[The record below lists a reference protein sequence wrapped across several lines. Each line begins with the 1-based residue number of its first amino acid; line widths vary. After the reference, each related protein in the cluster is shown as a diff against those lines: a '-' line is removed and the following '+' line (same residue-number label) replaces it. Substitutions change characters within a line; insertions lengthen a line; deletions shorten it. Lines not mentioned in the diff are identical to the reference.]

1 MLPSRFL
8 SRHVAG
14 AALSCAV
21 LAAPRATPAQMYAP
35 PSAPVVV
42 STDWLGK
49 HLNDPNLVLL
59 HVGDRKEYDA
69 GHIPGARYVALDDIS
84 VSSHDH
90 DKGLMLEM
98 PKPDSL
104 RARLEAL
111 GISSDSR
118 VIVYYGN
125 DWVSP
130 ATRVI
135 FTLDYAGLGAGSAL
149 LDGGM
154 PAWKAEKR
162 ALSTAAP
169 KPSRGQL
176 AALSVKPIIVDAAWV
191 RSRLGSPSF
200 HLIDGR
206 AAVFY
211 DGVETGGSR
220 KGHIPGAKSLPY
232 TEIADDNLSCA
243 APPSCARCSRE
254 RASRRA
260 TPSSAIVTSA
270 SRRRRCCSPR
280 ARSVIRCSCTTARI
294 RTGRAAPTFRS
305 RIRARGRRAPMSA
318 RVASRPYADPYLAGV
333 GLGLVLLASFVLAGR
348 GLGASGA
355 FATAAATSVQAVA
368 PGADRRQSVS
378 RAIISPKAARCATG
392 SSSSSS
398 A

>member
-21 LAAPRATPAQMYAP
+21 LAVPRVTPAQMYAP

-59 HVGDRKEYDA
+59 HVGNRKEYDA

-111 GISSDSR
+111 GISTDSR

-162 ALSTAAP
+162 ALSTDAP
-169 KPSRGQL
+169 KQSRGQL
-176 AALSVKPIIVDAAWV
+176 AALSVKPIVVDAAWV
-191 RSRLGSPSF
+191 KSRLGSPSF
-200 HLIDGR
+200 RLIDGR

-232 TEIADDNLSCA
+232 TEIADDNLKLRSTAELRALFARAGVAPGDTVVAYCHIGQQATAVLFA
-243 APPSCARCSRE
+243 ARSLGHPVLLYDGSYQDW
-254 RASRRA
+254 SRRA
-260 TPSSAIVTSA
+260 DLPVED
-270 SRRRRCCSPR
+270 PR
-280 ARSVIRCSCTTARI
+280 AGKV
-294 RTGRAAPTFRS
+294 RA
-305 RIRARGRRAPMSA
+305 
-318 RVASRPYADPYLAGV
+318 
-333 GLGLVLLASFVLAGR
+333 
-348 GLGASGA
+348 
-355 FATAAATSVQAVA
+355 Q
-368 PGADRRQSVS
+368 
-378 RAIISPKAARCATG
+378 
-392 SSSSSS
+392 
-398 A
+398 

>member
-14 AALSCAV
+14 AALSCVV
-21 LAAPRATPAQMYAP
+21 LAAPRATPAQMYAA

-42 STDWLGK
+42 STDWLAK

-59 HVGDRKEYDA
+59 HVGNRKEYDA
-69 GHIPGARYVALDDIS
+69 GHIPGARYVTLDDIS

-90 DKGLMLEM
+90 DNGLMLEM

-154 PAWKAEKR
+154 QAWKAEGR
-162 ALSTAAP
+162 ALSTEAP
-169 KPSRGQL
+169 KQSRGQL
-176 AALSVKPIIVDAAWV
+176 ATLGVKPIIVDAAWV
-191 RSRLGSPSF
+191 KRRLGSPRL

-211 DGVETGGSR
+211 DGVEMGGSR

-232 TEIADDNLSCA
+232 TEIADDRLKLRSAEELRALFARAGVAPGDTVVAYCHIGQQATAVLFA
-243 APPSCARCSRE
+243 ARSLGHPVLLYDGSYQDW
-254 RASRRA
+254 SRRA
-260 TPSSAIVTSA
+260 DLPVED
-270 SRRRRCCSPR
+270 PR
-280 ARSVIRCSCTTARI
+280 A
-294 RTGRAAPTFRS
+294 GK
-305 RIRARGRRAPMSA
+305 
-318 RVASRPYADPYLAGV
+318 
-333 GLGLVLLASFVLAGR
+333 
-348 GLGASGA
+348 
-355 FATAAATSVQAVA
+355 
-368 PGADRRQSVS
+368 S
-378 RAIISPKAARCATG
+378 RAQ
-392 SSSSSS
+392 
-398 A
+398 

>member
-21 LAAPRATPAQMYAP
+21 LAAPRVTPAQMSAP
-35 PSAPVVV
+35 PSAPVTV
-42 STDWLGK
+42 STDWLSK
-49 HLNDPNLVLL
+49 HLNDPNIVLL
-59 HVGDRKEYDA
+59 HVGNRKEYDA
-69 GHIPGARYVALDDIS
+69 GHIPGARYVALEDIS

-90 DKGLMLEM
+90 DNGLMLEM

-104 RARLEAL
+104 RAQLEAL
-111 GISSDSR
+111 GISSNSR

-154 PAWKAEKR
+154 PAWKAEGR

-176 AALSVKPIIVDAAWV
+176 AALSVKPIVVDAAWV
-191 RSRLGSPSF
+191 RSRLGSPSL

-211 DGVETGGSR
+211 DGVEAGGSR
-220 KGHIPGAKSLPY
+220 KGHIAGAKNLPY
-232 TEIADDNLSCA
+232 TEIADDNLKLRDA
-243 APPSCARCSRE
+243 AELRALFARAGVAPGDTVVAYCHIGQQATAVLFAARSLGHPVLLYDGSYQDW
-254 RASRRA
+254 SRRA
-260 TPSSAIVTSA
+260 ENPVED
-270 SRRRRCCSPR
+270 PR
-280 ARSVIRCSCTTARI
+280 AGKA
-294 RTGRAAPTFRS
+294 
-305 RIRARGRRAPMSA
+305 SA
-318 RVASRPYADPYLAGV
+318 
-333 GLGLVLLASFVLAGR
+333 
-348 GLGASGA
+348 
-355 FATAAATSVQAVA
+355 Q
-368 PGADRRQSVS
+368 
-378 RAIISPKAARCATG
+378 
-392 SSSSSS
+392 
-398 A
+398 